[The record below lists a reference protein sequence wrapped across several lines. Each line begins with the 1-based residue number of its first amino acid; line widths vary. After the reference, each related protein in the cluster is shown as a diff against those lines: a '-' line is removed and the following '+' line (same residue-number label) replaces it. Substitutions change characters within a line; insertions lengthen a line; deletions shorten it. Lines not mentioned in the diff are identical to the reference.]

1 MLSSEK
7 ISFVLLNKFAFFRA
21 FIHLQGFATSVTN
34 EKTEKME
41 IANAL
46 LSCRLDIGLND
57 YYDLFILKC
66 NNVLILNEIVFYFT
80 RVFVFIRYRR
90 E

>member
-1 MLSSEK
+1 M
-7 ISFVLLNKFAFFRA
+7 SFALLNKFTFSDAFR
-21 FIHLQGFATSVTN
+21 HLQGFATSVTS

-41 IANAL
+41 IVNVW

-57 YYDLFILKC
+57 YDDLLLLKC
-66 NNVLILNEIVFYFT
+66 NNVLILNEIVFFIT